1 MRILNKIFVKLL
13 IKFIKIY
20 CFFSPFFY
28 RGTCRFNPTCSQ
40 YAMKTILKYG
50 PIIGPYKSLV
60 RLLKCHPFGKHGFDP
75 IEEKVNKIKWMNKV
89 ICF

>member
-1 MRILNKIFVKLL
+1 MKILNKILVKLL

-28 RGTCRFNPTCSQ
+28 RSTCRFNPTCTD
-40 YAMKTILKYG
+40 YTIQSISKYG
-50 PIIGPYKSLV
+50 PIIGIYKSAI

-75 IEEKVNKIKWMNKV
+75 LSEKVKK
-89 ICF
+89 

>member
-1 MRILNKIFVKLL
+1 MKILNKILVKLL

-28 RGTCRFNPTCSQ
+28 RGTCRFNPTCTD
-40 YAMKTILKYG
+40 YTIQSISKYG
-50 PIIGPYKSLV
+50 PVIGIYKSII

-75 IEEKVNKIKWMNKV
+75 LSEKVKK
-89 ICF
+89 

>member
-1 MRILNKIFVKLL
+1 MKILNKILVKLL

-28 RGTCRFNPTCSQ
+28 RGTCRFNPTCTD
-40 YAMKTILKYG
+40 YTIQSISKYG
-50 PIIGPYKSLV
+50 PIIGIYKSII

-75 IEEKVNKIKWMNKV
+75 LSEKVKK
-89 ICF
+89 